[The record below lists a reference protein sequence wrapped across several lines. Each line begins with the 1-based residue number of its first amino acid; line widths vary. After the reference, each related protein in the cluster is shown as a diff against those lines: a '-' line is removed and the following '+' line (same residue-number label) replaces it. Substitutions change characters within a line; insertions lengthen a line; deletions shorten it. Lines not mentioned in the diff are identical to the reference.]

1 MPTWHQRMF
10 PYPLL
15 APWTEDYKGSSFSVD
30 VPEAILNNGKQ
41 LKVSLIFHLESDTL
55 NELVRSKKAMFA
67 VETSCPRTF
76 AREVTPIS
84 QEQHTLTLDAGEYDE
99 ELLLIPYVVSTRDIE
114 RFHSEE
120 HASEWRDYK
129 KEGFN
134 VPAAG
139 ILAASYTTRVILE
152 DANVHSV
159 IDLAA
164 NPKNPAG
171 TFDIELNDDRIKIYT
186 SNADKEKIEAI
197 RHRRASVH
205 SVALHSALYLH
216 AVTEALR
223 NLSEHAD
230 TRWAF
235 TMRNALEKLGY
246 EDIDTELLKSHA
258 LRYAQELIGQPLG
271 DFLTA
276 ALKAEK
282 ED

>member
-1 MPTWHQRMF
+1 MF

-15 APWTEDYKGSSFSVD
+15 APWTEDYNGSSFSVD
-30 VPEAILNNGKQ
+30 VPEAILNNGKE
-41 LKVSLIFHLESDTL
+41 LKVSLIFHLKSDTL
-55 NELVRSKKAMFA
+55 NELVKSKRAMFA

-76 AREVTPIS
+76 TREVTPIS
-84 QEQHTLTLDAGEYDE
+84 QEQHTFTLDAGEYDE

-114 RFHSEE
+114 RFRSEE
-120 HASEWRDYK
+120 HASEWRVYK
-129 KEGFN
+129 KEGFS

-139 ILAASYTTRVILE
+139 ILAASHTTRVILE

-164 NPKNPAG
+164 NPKNHAG
-171 TFDIELNDDRIKIYT
+171 MFDIELNDDRIKIYT

-205 SVALHSALYLH
+205 SVALYSALYLH

-235 TMRNALEKLGY
+235 TMRNALDKLGY
-246 EDIDTELLKSHA
+246 EDIDTELLKSNA